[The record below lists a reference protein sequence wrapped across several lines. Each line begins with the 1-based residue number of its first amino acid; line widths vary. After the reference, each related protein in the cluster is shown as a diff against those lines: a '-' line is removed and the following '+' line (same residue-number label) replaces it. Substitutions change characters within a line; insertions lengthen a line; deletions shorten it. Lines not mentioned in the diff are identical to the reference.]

1 MSMPTY
7 RIDIYT
13 GRTDSSGFARTG
25 ANVYLTLYGTKASS
39 AELVLRNGDG
49 DCSFGERALD
59 TFHRRLA
66 DLGIVKRLYVRH
78 DDIGLGARW
87 FLDRI
92 VVRNLDTH
100 EEWAFPCNRWLA
112 RDEDDGEIERTLD
125 AA

>member
-1 MSMPTY
+1 MSMTTY
-7 RIDIYT
+7 QIDIYT
-13 GRTDSSGFARTG
+13 GRAGSDGFARTG

-39 AELVLRNGDG
+39 AELVLRNGGGSIG
-49 DCSFGERALD
+49 DSALD
-59 TFHRRLA
+59 SFHRRLA
-66 DLGIVKRLYVRH
+66 DLGVVKRLYVRH
-78 DDIGLGARW
+78 DDMGLGARW

-92 VVRNLDTH
+92 VVRNLDTQ